1 VSEAPVDDRVLD
13 ELVPAPWSTTRRVIV
28 AIVAAALLSATG
40 LLVWAGVLVPNLVAH
55 RTLSGTAEVGD
66 WEDDGIVDTAF
77 TVSVPI
83 ENRGW
88 VPATIHEWQ
97 PPRTRGLAW
106 EEPAR
111 RLPVTLEPGEVVEIE
126 FAARIA
132 SCRQA
137 DARGTTGVDLITQ
150 GPIGVQTTSSVEVVP
165 HSRDL
170 PSWPT
175 SDGDGPITD
184 LDRHEPSWLYNPLAW
199 ACDPSAVDLE
209 DRE

>member
-1 VSEAPVDDRVLD
+1 MNEAPVDDRVLD
-13 ELVPAPWSTTRRVIV
+13 ELVPAPWSTTRRVVV
-28 AIVAAALLSATG
+28 AIVAAVLVGATG
-40 LLVWAGVLVPNLVAH
+40 LLWWAGVLVPNLVAEP
-55 RTLSGTAEVGD
+55 TLSGTAEVGD
-66 WEDDGIVDTAF
+66 WEDDSVVDTAF
-77 TVSVPI
+77 TVRVTI

-111 RLPVTLEPGEVVEIE
+111 PLPVTLDPGEVTEIE
-126 FAARIA
+126 IAARIA
-132 SCRQA
+132 SCRQV
-137 DARGTTGVDLITQ
+137 DARGTAGMDLTTQ
-150 GPIGVQTTSSVEVVP
+150 GPIGLRTTSSVEVGP
-165 HSRDL
+165 HIRDL

-184 LDRHEPSWLYNPLAW
+184 LDRHEPSWLYHPLAW